1 MSVMRSTDATRSA
14 ITPPATEPEPHAGA
28 RSRRPSGATP
38 PGQSPHASHEQGDP
52 GQPALPVDRAAV
64 DAAAGV
70 VMEAVPLTMR
80 AIRREMRAGRDPS
93 LSVPQFRALLF
104 LRREPNVG
112 LGAAAEHLGITAGA
126 ASELIERLVRQ
137 GLVDRD
143 ADPRERRRIRLRLT
157 ERGADQL
164 LAAEKRTR
172 LWISSVLEGLD
183 EKQLDRLAVALSD
196 LRGAIESAPAPVG
209 DAPVADGDTAGS

>member
-1 MSVMRSTDATRSA
+1 MWMMRSTDATRPA
-14 ITPPATEPEPHAGA
+14 DGPPAT
-28 RSRRPSGATP
+28 
-38 PGQSPHASHEQGDP
+38 DP
-52 GQPALPVDRAAV
+52 DRAAV
-64 DAAAGV
+64 QAAAGI

-112 LGAAAEHLGITAGA
+112 LGAAADHLGITAGA

-157 ERGADQL
+157 KRGADQL
-164 LAAEKRTR
+164 LAAEQRTR
-172 LWISSVLEGLD
+172 RWISSVLADLD
-183 EKQLDRLAVALSD
+183 ERQLERLAVALSD
-196 LRGAIESAPAPVG
+196 LRGAIEGATAPAE
-209 DAPVADGDTAGS
+209 DAPLGDRDIAGS